1 MTTLTISLPES
12 MREFIEDQVQT
23 KGYGN
28 TSEYLRTLVRQAQ
41 TAEENRRL
49 ELLLLEG
56 LDQGGS
62 DLPVDGAFWEGLR
75 AEATGLIRKR
85 KKRS

>member
-62 DLPVDGAFWEGLR
+62 DLSVDGAFWEGLR
-75 AEATGLIRKR
+75 AEAASLISKR